1 MNDSEFYENDNGLNA
16 SDLIKPSINVNLD
29 ETDQDADST
38 I

>member
-1 MNDSEFYENDNGLNA
+1 MNDSEFDDNDNGLNA

-29 ETDQDADST
+29 ETDQDAEST